1 MAAAFQRRLT
11 KASLYI
17 RRLLHLPA
25 MIGVQEV
32 ENLAT
37 LQALATTLNRD
48 AREAREFKP
57 RYEAYL
63 EEGND
68 PGGIDIGFLVDR
80 ARVDVLQVAQEGK
93 GICAKY
99 SCLACGPTRVP
110 SWGTPAWVTPFMARR
125 CFLR

>member
-1 MAAAFQRRLT
+1 
-11 KASLYI
+11 
-17 RRLLHLPA
+17 

-63 EEGND
+63 EK
-68 PGGIDIGFLVDR
+68 
-80 ARVDVLQVAQEGK
+80 GK
-93 GICAKY
+93 ADMFRN
-99 SCLACGPTRVP
+99 PVRQRVP
-110 SWGTPAWVTPFMARR
+110 QTSTPMRAIDERVGWLGDNTTGEAWPSAGYTLSTADKTWLPDEQSARAWQL
-125 CFLR
+125 LRVADNPARPLG